1 MSKPSEEDQKYLDEY
16 LAKMKKRTVKQTDE
30 VPMEEKAQLHI
41 KDPTDYQGRSFLHI
55 PQVWELIFFCFL
67 FVKEILCI
75 TGARLVNF
83 AKLSSFAKLRK
94 CGGQPPRN
102 RETSK
107 KHVFLKKPFHC

>member
-55 PQVWELIFFCFL
+55 PQVWSLTTFYVCFL
-67 FVKEILCI
+67 
-75 TGARLVNF
+75 
-83 AKLSSFAKLRK
+83 
-94 CGGQPPRN
+94 
-102 RETSK
+102 
-107 KHVFLKKPFHC
+107 